1 MKGDFSRQTAN
12 PVKHYIEVL
21 MQQGRVQVDADWN
34 EQQAINRHLAV
45 TEARDVIGPSG
56 VPLDAPGFKIDLT
69 TGGTDLSISA
79 GHIYVDGIL
88 CESESTSI
96 PIISFQANQSAQV
109 APIWVVDDREFQ
121 VGQWVELSATVQSVQ
136 VTKEVQITR
145 VAKVTNVTPEYLELT
160 FSTTISEFQNAD
172 MQTARIRRITTYITQ
187 PDYPNP
193 TSVAQ
198 SKLSLDAQTYI
209 ALVYLD
215 VWQRHLTWLDDADMR
230 EVALGGADTT
240 TRVKTVWQV
249 KVKPILTPDIQ
260 AFLAIYQEY
269 INLAKQ
275 FAGTPL
281 GPQFQAIAFSIQAL
295 IYETLSSYTCS
306 KQIPEWDAITA
317 PDTGT
322 LNAQTQPL
330 ESTNNPCLLP
340 PSAGY
345 QLLENQLYRV
355 EVHNGSD
362 VAGGPTF
369 KWSRNN
375 GWVAVKIDKISGSNI
390 VVDALGP
397 DDILGFS
404 NVDGNLGWAE
414 IVDDWTELSGQ
425 PGQLVQITDIQ
436 PATNTITVDAT
447 LNPIDA
453 SRNPKLRRWDQTG
466 VSATSNS
473 IAITNNWQ
481 DLEGGLQVQFSRGTY
496 TTGNYWLI
504 PARTATIGIS
514 TGTIEWP
521 QDADSNPVPQPPQ
534 GIQHHFCRLGLLLKD
549 PFNQS
554 LSVPQDCRR
563 PFQPLASPAMRI
575 LGTSWQNDDFV
586 TTEQLFDQGL
596 SVTVDATPHAL
607 MSSQASTIASPMIV
621 TLEMPLLLLTGE
633 ATVSTVPTA
642 AALFSNLDLNISI
655 NGNITTSSTS
665 IQWNWPSIAQS
676 TPQEMTQA
684 LDQILLAIANNLKR
698 LVCVRVALLGDA
710 LWSDVGNQRLHLD
723 GQALAKSEATD
734 LRTDQKTPRTALA
747 FPSGSGARASNFES
761 WFYLAPSP
769 LHITSVNFVSTIATA
784 GKTVSSSA
792 GTISSPPIPS
802 SVQFKASEQINA
814 IQFTFNR
821 PVDPI
826 LQQSVSVQFIP
837 EQSGPILE
845 AGRIPLE
852 KTTEVSKSPLE
863 AIRILGGLA
872 SAASSSPI
880 SFSGGGGGA
889 SVPVAG
895 SVSLDSN
902 NIIATFT
909 VDPKAENAKYQN
921 GFPEGSYTFSISGT
935 TTPVY
940 ATVGTNRIMLD
951 GDFDFLPGGDFSLP
965 FNVVPDV
972 IVSFG
977 NIPGSILRGGIFH
990 GGRGPGEVI
999 HG

>member
-12 PVKHYIEVL
+12 PAKHYIEVL

-88 CESESTSI
+88 CELESTSI

-121 VGQWVELSATVQSVQ
+121 VGQWVELSATVQNVQ

-145 VAKVTNVTPEYLELT
+145 VAKVTNATPEYLELT

-187 PDYPNP
+187 SDYPNP

-198 SKLSLDAQTYI
+198 SKLSLDAQTYV

-249 KVKPILTPDIQ
+249 KVKPILTADIQ
-260 AFLAIYQEY
+260 ALLTIYQQY
-269 INLAKQ
+269 ITLSQQ

-281 GPQFQAIAFSIQAL
+281 GPQFQAVALSIQAL

-306 KQIPEWDAITA
+306 KQIPEWDAITT

-362 VAGGPTF
+362 MAGGPTF

-390 VVDALGP
+390 LVDTLGS

-414 IVDDWTELSGQ
+414 IVNDWTELSGQ

-453 SRNPKLRRWDQTG
+453 SLHPQLRRWDQTG
-466 VSATSNS
+466 VSATSNG
-473 IAITNNWQ
+473 IAITSVPQ
-481 DLEGGLQVQFSRGTY
+481 DLEGGIRVQFSQGKY

-504 PARTATIGIS
+504 PARTATMGTD

-521 QDADSNPVPQPPQ
+521 QDANANPVPQPAL
-534 GIQHHFCRLGLLLKD
+534 GIQHHYCRLGLLQKD
-549 PFNQS
+549 PFSQS
-554 LSVPQDCRR
+554 LSVQQDCRR
-563 PFQPLASPAMRI
+563 KFAPLAAPAMRI
-575 LGTSWQNDDFV
+575 LDTNWHNDDYF
-586 TTEQLFDQGL
+586 TTDQLFDPGPNQGL
-596 SVTVDATPHAL
+596 VVTFDAAPHTPT
-607 MSSQASTIASPMIV
+607 SGQAPTVASPMIV
-621 TLEMPLLLLTGE
+621 TLEMPFAYLLRSELT
-633 ATVSTVPTA
+633 ASHVPTA
-642 AALFSNLDLNISI
+642 NPLLATLDLNVSI
-655 NGNITTSSTS
+655 IGDITPGPTSTS
-665 IQWNWPSIAQS
+665 IRWTWSSINS
-676 TPQEMTQA
+676 TLQEMKQA
-684 LDQILLAIANNLKR
+684 MNEILLAVANNFKR
-698 LVCVRVALLGDA
+698 LLYMRVTLLGDA
-710 LWSDVGNQRLHLD
+710 LWSDVGNQRIHLD
-723 GQALAKSEATD
+723 GQALGKSEAND
-734 LRTDQKTPRTALA
+734 LRSDKKTPRTALE
-747 FPSGSGARASNFES
+747 FPSGVGTSASNFES

-769 LHITSVNFVSTIATA
+769 LHITSVNFVSTIKTA
-784 GKTVSSSA
+784 GTTVSSSA
-792 GTISSPPIPS
+792 GTISPPPIPS
-802 SVQFKASEQINA
+802 SVEFKVSEKINA

-826 LQQSVSVQFIP
+826 LQQSVSVQFIS
-837 EQSGPILE
+837 EQSGSLSE
-845 AGRIPLE
+845 AGKIPLGRTAE
-852 KTTEVSKSPLE
+852 AIKSPLE

-872 SAASSSPI
+872 SAGSGSPI
-880 SFSGGGGGA
+880 GLSGGGAGGA
-889 SVPVAG
+889 PVPVVG
-895 SVSLDSN
+895 SVSLDASN
-902 NIIATFT
+902 TIATFT
-909 VDPKAENAKYQN
+909 VDPNAENAKYKS
-921 GFPEGSYTFSISGT
+921 GFPQGSYIFSVSGT

-951 GDFDFLPGGDFSLP
+951 GDFDFLPGGDFSMD
-965 FNVVPDV
+965 FNVVSD
-972 IVSFG
+972 IRISFG
-977 NIPGSILRGGIFH
+977 NIGGILL
-990 GGRGPGEVI
+990 
-999 HG
+999 